1 MTRRDNQ
8 QRLFPDITFTC
19 NGFITKWIVG
29 AKRGRGT
36 LLPELQVWRNI
47 GGTSF
52 IKTKFSPLPSSATD
66 NNIVE
71 YIPNPPL
78 EFHEGDILGVYQPPH
93 QDSALVVYYQD
104 HDGPANYACEEGNNS
119 TVTLDAPDHP
129 YDYPLVTVETGK
141 LTLSIMAC
149 PEAHKQAYMN
159 E

>member
-19 NGFITKWIVG
+19 NGFITKWIIG

-47 GGTSF
+47 GASF
-52 IKTKFSPLPSSATD
+52 IKTKFSPLPSNATD

-78 EFHEGDILGVYQPPH
+78 EFQEGDILGVYQPPH

-104 HDGPANYACEEGNNS
+104 HDGPVNYEEGNDSLFN
-119 TVTLDAPDHP
+119 VTLDAPGDH

-141 LTLSIMAC
+141 LTLLMGC